1 MAVDCEKIVN
11 DLFAAWTRL
20 DADGIMSYF
29 AEDAVWDNVP
39 MPTAKGKPA
48 IRQMIDGFMKDMSG
62 FSVRILKSLHDGNT
76 VLDARIDT
84 IAMKSGKRAEVPVA
98 GMFEFDAAGRIK
110 LWRDYFDLGT
120 FTRQIS

>member
-1 MAVDCEKIVN
+1 MAANCEKVVS

-20 DADGIMSYF
+20 DVNAIISHF

-39 MPTAKGKPA
+39 MSAAKGKQS
-48 IRQMIDGFMKDMSG
+48 IRQMIEGFVKDMSG
-62 FSVRILKSLHDGNT
+62 FSVQILKSLHEGNT
-76 VLDARIDT
+76 VFDARVDT
-84 IAMKSGKRAEVPVA
+84 ITMKSGKRAEVPVA
-98 GMFEFDAAGRIK
+98 GMFEFDAAGKIK

>member
-1 MAVDCEKIVN
+1 MAANCEKVVS

-20 DADGIMSYF
+20 DVNGIMSHF

-39 MPTAKGKPA
+39 MSAAKGKQS
-48 IRQMIDGFMKDMSG
+48 IRQMIEGFVKDMSG
-62 FSVRILKSLHDGNT
+62 FSVQILKSLHEGNT
-76 VLDARIDT
+76 VFDARVDT
-84 IAMKSGKRAEVPVA
+84 ITMKSGKRAEVPVA
-98 GMFEFDAAGRIK
+98 GMFEFDAAGKIK

>member
-1 MAVDCEKIVN
+1 MAADCEKIVN

-20 DADGIMSYF
+20 DADGIMSHF

-62 FSVRILKSLHDGNT
+62 FSVKILKSLQDRNT
-76 VLDARIDT
+76 VFDARIDT
-84 IAMKSGKRAEVPVA
+84 ITMKSGKRAEVPVA
-98 GMFEFDAAGRIK
+98 GMFEFDGAGKIK

>member
-1 MAVDCEKIVN
+1 MAANCEKVVS

-20 DADGIMSYF
+20 DVNAIMSHF

-39 MPTAKGKPA
+39 MSAAKGKQS
-48 IRQMIDGFMKDMSG
+48 IRQMIEGFVKDMSG
-62 FSVRILKSLHDGNT
+62 FSVQILKSLHEGNT
-76 VLDARIDT
+76 VFDARVDT
-84 IAMKSGKRAEVPVA
+84 ITMKSGKRAEVPVA
-98 GMFEFDAAGRIK
+98 GMFEFDAAGKIK